1 MFQPL
6 TETELTSLKNF
17 KYIGIND
24 SIIYNYLV
32 SPLLNQI
39 IKYNL
44 IPIWLAP
51 NLITILSL
59 IFNIIGFLF
68 VIIECK
74 NDFSKKLSPIS
85 TFIITI
91 SHYLYIIF
99 DNLDGKQARRTNT
112 SSSFGMLLDHGC
124 DVFTNICILFNIS
137 HLLRIGNDNIYINL
151 FIVTLLVGFYYMTY
165 EEYALGELYLGFING
180 ADEGNFLVATGSLFG
195 LIFGNDIWVYTF
207 NFFDIN
213 ITVGQFIFVF
223 VFIGSL
229 LTCSFSCLVKILFR
243 KGFKKFLIC
252 LYDSILFYNV
262 FIFPSLYLY
271 FNKNGYSN
279 YLSFIIISVSLL
291 YARITI
297 ELHISIC
304 TSKKIQFN
312 YDIYIANFVISMNY
326 FIYNNL
332 FLLLSLVIT
341 SILLGIYLIGFIYI
355 RGNEILNY
363 LNINL
368 LTIKTKKK

>member
-1 MFQPL
+1 MFAPL
-6 TETELTSLKNF
+6 TERELTSLKNF
-17 KYIGIND
+17 KYIGLDD

-32 SPLLNQI
+32 SPSLNQI
-39 IKYNL
+39 IKYNI

-85 TFIITI
+85 TFVITI

-99 DNLDGKQARRTNT
+99 DNLDGKQARRTGT

-137 HLLRIGNDNIYINL
+137 HLLRIGNDNIYIDL
-151 FIVTLLVGFYYMTY
+151 FIITLLVGFYYMTY
-165 EEYALGELYLGFING
+165 EEYALGELYLGYFNG
-180 ADEGNFLVATGSLFG
+180 ADEGNFIVATGSLFG
-195 LIFGNDIWVYTF
+195 FIFGNDFWI
-207 NFFDIN
+207 NKLGFFGLN
-213 ITVGQFIFVF
+213 ITVGQFIFVL

-229 LTCSFSCLVKILFR
+229 LTCSFSCLLKILFR
-243 KGFKKFLIC
+243 KGFKRFLIC

-262 FIFPSLYLY
+262 FIFPALYLY
-271 FNKNGYSN
+271 LNKDGFSK
-279 YLSFIIISVSLL
+279 YLSLIMITVSLL

-297 ELHISIC
+297 ELHITIC
-304 TSKKIQFN
+304 TSNQIKFN
-312 YDIYIANFVISMNY
+312 YDIYFANFIISINY
-326 FIYNNL
+326 IIYNNL
-332 FLLLSLVIT
+332 FLLFSLSIT
-341 SILLGIYLIGFIYI
+341 SIILGIYLIGFIYI

-368 LTIKTKKK
+368 LTIKIKS

>member
-6 TETELTSLKNF
+6 TEIELTSLKNF
-17 KYIGIND
+17 KYIGHDD

-32 SPLLNQI
+32 SPSLNLI
-39 IKYNL
+39 IEYNL
-44 IPIWLAP
+44 IPLWLAP

-137 HLLRIGNDNIYINL
+137 HLLRIGNDNIYIDL
-151 FIVTLLVGFYYMTY
+151 FIITLLVGFYYMTY
-165 EEYALGELYLGFING
+165 EEYALGELYLGYFNG
-180 ADEGNFLVATGSLFG
+180 ADEGNFIVATGSLFG
-195 LIFGNDIWVYTF
+195 LIFGNDIWIYKL
-207 NFFDIN
+207 NFFGFI
-213 ITVGQFIFVF
+213 ITLGQFIFIL

-229 LTCSFSCLVKILFR
+229 LTCSLSCLFKILFR
-243 KGFKKFLIC
+243 KGFIKFLVC

-262 FIFPSLYLY
+262 FIFPALYLY
-271 FNKNGYSN
+271 FNKDGYNN
-279 YLSFIIISVSLL
+279 YLSFIMITVSLL

-297 ELHISIC
+297 ELHITIC
-304 TSKKIQFN
+304 TLKKIQFN
-312 YDIYIANFVISMNY
+312 YDIYIANFIISINY

-332 FLLLSLVIT
+332 FLLFSLTMT